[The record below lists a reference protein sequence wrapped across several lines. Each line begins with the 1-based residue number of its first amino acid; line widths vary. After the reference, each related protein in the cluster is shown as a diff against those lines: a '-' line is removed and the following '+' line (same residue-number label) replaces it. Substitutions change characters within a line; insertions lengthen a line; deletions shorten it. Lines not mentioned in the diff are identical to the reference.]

1 MAALPWNILKVH
13 QQLQIKYC
21 GRRLAKMAEQED
33 PELISSHGHPQ
44 TITIYRRKVFFWF
57 HRRKKTRS
65 HQKRSSTNKD
75 IKKKSQGDEKE
86 RWSTTPRHK
95 QSTKARKITIAET
108 ASRSEFSEPHTGL
121 PSLMVLQQEDE
132 SPECLA
138 LKASGSYFQLS
149 QGAEEIETPLM
160 RRTYKISQAL
170 YPA

>member
-1 MAALPWNILKVH
+1 
-13 QQLQIKYC
+13 
-21 GRRLAKMAEQED
+21 MAEQED